1 MSSSPTVRG
10 RRRAPL
16 RAAAFLA
23 GALLLAAAGPALAKE
38 VNIAITGF
46 SFPATMTVTAETPIV
61 WVNQTGAPH
70 TATADDG
77 SFDTGRIDAGA
88 TSGAIVIDTPGSY
101 AYYCQYHGG
110 PGGTGMSGVLV
121 VEAAGTAT
129 PTPAG
134 GGPTPPPTD
143 VLTVAPGEGGSTSRL
158 LTLVLVALGATLL
171 LRSLPSR
178 RRPAG
183 R

>member
-46 SFPATMTVTAETPIV
+46 SFPATMTVTAGTPIV

-77 SFDTGRIDAGA
+77 SFDTGRIAAGA

-121 VEAAGTAT
+121 VEAAAAT

-134 GGPTPPPTD
+134 GGTTPPPTD
-143 VLTVAPGEGGSTSRL
+143 VFTVDPGEGGSTGRL
-158 LTLVLVALGATLL
+158 LTLVLVSLGATLALGSL
-171 LRSLPSR
+171 LSR
-178 RRPAG
+178 RRAL
-183 R
+183 